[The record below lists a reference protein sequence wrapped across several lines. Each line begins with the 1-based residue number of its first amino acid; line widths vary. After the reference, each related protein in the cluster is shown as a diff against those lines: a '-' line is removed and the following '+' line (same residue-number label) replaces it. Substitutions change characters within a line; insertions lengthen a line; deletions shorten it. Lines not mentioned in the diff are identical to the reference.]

1 MKKYF
6 CLLLFNFSPDY
17 LYRYIQIS
25 KKSSSA
31 PEADRLETIIEA
43 REITKIFVSRRTKIT
58 AVEGVTFDI
67 YKGEI
72 FGMIGPNGAGKS
84 TTFAMLTTLI
94 KPTSGTIKVG
104 GFDVEK
110 EDDKIRQIIGVVPQ
124 QHSLYSDLTA
134 RENLELMGN
143 LYDVPEKTMEERI
156 DYYLKLVNLEKH
168 SNRFTGGFSG
178 GMKQRLS
185 VISAVIHDPQI
196 IFWDEPTTGLDP
208 QTRQAIWKLARKFNK
223 EGKTLIF
230 TTHYMDEADKLCDRV
245 AIMNS
250 GRLVD
255 LDTPE
260 NLKEKSGSTNLEE
273 VFIHLTGEE
282 IRD

>member
-1 MKKYF
+1 
-6 CLLLFNFSPDY
+6 LDP
-17 LYRYIQIS
+17 
-25 KKSSSA
+25 
-31 PEADRLETIIEA
+31 IIEV
-43 REITKIFVSRRTKIT
+43 RDLTRVFISRKAKIT
-58 AVEGVTFDI
+58 AVDSVTFDVN
-67 YKGEI
+67 KGEI

-84 TTFAMLTTLI
+84 TTFAILSTLI
-94 KPTSGTIKVG
+94 KPTSGSVKVG

-110 EDDKIRQIIGVVPQ
+110 DDESIRKLIGVVPQ
-124 QHSLYSDLTA
+124 QYSLYSDLTA

-143 LYDVPEKTMEERI
+143 LYEVPRNVMEERI
-156 DYYLKLVNLEKH
+156 EYYLKLVHLEAH
-168 SNRFTGGFSG
+168 ADRFTGRFSG

-185 VISAVIHDPQI
+185 VISAVIHDPEI

-208 QTRQAIWKLARKFNK
+208 QTRQAIWKLARKFNS

-245 AIMNS
+245 AIMNT
-250 GRLVD
+250 GKLVA
-255 LDTPE
+255 LDTPQ
-260 NLKEKSGSTNLEE
+260 NLKEKSKSASLEE

>member
-1 MKKYF
+1 ME
-6 CLLLFNFSPDY
+6 P
-17 LYRYIQIS
+17 
-25 KKSSSA
+25 
-31 PEADRLETIIEA
+31 IIEVRNLTKVFFA
-43 REITKIFVSRRTKIT
+43 RRRKIN
-58 AVEGVTFDI
+58 AVDDISFDVF
-67 YKGEI
+67 KGEI

-84 TTFAMLTTLI
+84 TAFAMLTTLI
-94 KPTSGTIKVG
+94 KPTSGSAKVA

-110 EDDKIRQIIGVVPQ
+110 EANMIRQIIGVVPQ

-143 LYDVPEKTMEERI
+143 LYDVSKKVMEERI
-156 DYYLKLVNLEKH
+156 EFYLGLVNLEDH
-168 SNRFTGGFSG
+168 ADRLTGGFSG

-185 VISAVIHDPQI
+185 VISGVIHDPRI

-208 QTRQAIWKLARKFNK
+208 QTRQAIWKLARKFNE

-245 AIMNS
+245 AIMNY
-250 GRLVD
+250 GKLIA

-260 NLKEKSGSTNLEE
+260 NLKDKSKSTNLEE

-282 IRD
+282 VRD

>member
-1 MKKYF
+1 ME
-6 CLLLFNFSPDY
+6 P
-17 LYRYIQIS
+17 
-25 KKSSSA
+25 
-31 PEADRLETIIEA
+31 IIEVRDLT
-43 REITKIFVSRRTKIT
+43 REFTSRRTKLT
-58 AVEGVTFDI
+58 AVDHVSFDI
-67 YKGEI
+67 FKGEI

-84 TTFAMLTTLI
+84 TTFAMMTTLI
-94 KPTSGTIKVG
+94 KPTGGSIKVAG
-104 GFDVEK
+104 LDVEK
-110 EDDKIRQIIGVVPQ
+110 DAEMIRAKIGVVPQ
-124 QHSLYSDLTA
+124 QHSLYHDLTA

-143 LYDVPEKTMEERI
+143 LYDVPKKIMDERI
-156 DYYLKLVNLEKH
+156 DYYLKLVNLETH
-168 SNRFTGGFSG
+168 AERFTGGFSG

-185 VISAVIHDPQI
+185 VICAVIHDPEI

-208 QTRQAIWKLARKFNK
+208 QTRQAIWKLAGKFNK

-230 TTHYMDEADKLCDRV
+230 TTHYMEEADKLCNRV

-250 GRLVD
+250 GKLVA

-260 NLKEKSGSTNLEE
+260 NLKTMSNSISLED

>member
-1 MKKYF
+1 VLQKDNY
-6 CLLLFNFSPDY
+6 S
-17 LYRYIQIS
+17 
-25 KKSSSA
+25 
-31 PEADRLETIIEA
+31 IEV
-43 REITKIFVSRRTKIT
+43 RNLTKVFFARRTKIT
-58 AVEGVTFDI
+58 AVDNISFDVS
-67 YKGEI
+67 KGEV

-84 TTFAMLTTLI
+84 TTFAMMTTLI
-94 KPTSGTIKVG
+94 KPTSGTIKVS
-104 GFDVEK
+104 GFDVGK
-110 EDDKIRQIIGVVPQ
+110 EDARIRQIIGVVPQ

-143 LYDVPEKTMEERI
+143 LYDVPRKVMEERI
-156 DYYLKLVNLEKH
+156 EYYLKLVNLEEH
-168 SNRFTGGFSG
+168 ADRFTGRFSG

-185 VISAVIHDPQI
+185 VISAVIHDPEI

-245 AIMNS
+245 AIMNA
-250 GRLVD
+250 GKLVA
-255 LDTPE
+255 LDKPE
-260 NLKEKSGSTNLEE
+260 NLKKASNSTGLEE

>member
-1 MKKYF
+1 ME
-6 CLLLFNFSPDY
+6 P
-17 LYRYIQIS
+17 
-25 KKSSSA
+25 
-31 PEADRLETIIEA
+31 IIEV
-43 REITKIFVSRRTKIT
+43 RNLTKIFLSRGRKIT
-58 AVEGVTFDI
+58 AVKDVSFDV

-72 FGMIGPNGAGKS
+72 FSMIGPNGAGKS
-84 TTFAMLTTLI
+84 TLFAMMTTLI
-94 KPTSGTIKVG
+94 KPTSGSIKVA
-104 GFDVEK
+104 GFDVEV
-110 EDDKIRQIIGVVPQ
+110 DDGKIRTIIGIVPQ
-124 QHSLYSDLTA
+124 KLSLYSDLTA

-143 LYDVPEKTMEERI
+143 LYDVPKKIKKERI
-156 DYYLKLVNLEKH
+156 EYYLKLVNLE
-168 SNRFTGGFSG
+168 NQADRLMGGFSG

-208 QTRQAIWKLARKFNK
+208 QIRQLIWRLARKFNE

-250 GRLVD
+250 GELMA
-255 LDTPE
+255 LDKPE
-260 NLKEKSGSTNLEE
+260 NLKNISKSNNLED

-282 IRD
+282 IHD

>member
-1 MKKYF
+1 M
-6 CLLLFNFSPDY
+6 
-17 LYRYIQIS
+17 
-25 KKSSSA
+25 A
-31 PEADRLETIIEA
+31 
-43 REITKIFVSRRTKIT
+43 RRTKIM
-58 AVEGVTFDI
+58 AVDDI
-67 YKGEI
+67 SFNIFKGEI

-84 TTFAMLTTLI
+84 TTFAMMTTLI
-94 KPTSGTIKVG
+94 KPTGGSIKVA
-104 GFDVEK
+104 GFDVGKDAE
-110 EDDKIRQIIGVVPQ
+110 KIRGIIGVVPQ
-124 QHSLYSDLTA
+124 QHSLYPDLTA

-143 LYDVPEKTMEERI
+143 LYAVPKKVMEQRI
-156 DYYLKLVNLEKH
+156 DYYLKLVNLEAH
-168 SNRFTGGFSG
+168 AERFTGGFSG

-185 VISAVIHDPQI
+185 VISAVIHDPEI

-208 QTRQAIWKLARKFNK
+208 QTRQAIWKLAKKFNE

-230 TTHYMDEADKLCDRV
+230 TTHYMEEADKMCKKV

-250 GRLVD
+250 GKLVA

-260 NLKEKSGSTNLEE
+260 NLKKMSNSTNLEE

>member
-1 MKKYF
+1 MESIVEIRDLTKVFK
-6 CLLLFNFSPDY
+6 
-17 LYRYIQIS
+17 
-25 KKSSSA
+25 
-31 PEADRLETIIEA
+31 A
-43 REITKIFVSRRTKIT
+43 RRAKIT
-58 AVEGVTFDI
+58 AVDHISFDVN
-67 YKGEI
+67 KGEI

-84 TTFAMLTTLI
+84 TTFAMISTLI
-94 KPTSGTIKVG
+94 KPTSGTIKVA

-110 EDDKIRQIIGVVPQ
+110 EDYRIRPIIGIVPQ
-124 QHSLYSDLTA
+124 QYSLYSDLTA

-143 LYDVPEKTMEERI
+143 LYDVPRKLMEERI
-156 DYYLKLVNLEKH
+156 EYYLKLVNLEDH
-168 SNRFTGGFSG
+168 ADRFTGRFSG

-185 VISAVIHDPQI
+185 VISAVIHDPEI

-208 QTRQAIWKLARKFNK
+208 QTRQAIWKLARKFNT

-230 TTHYMDEADKLCDRV
+230 TTHYMEEADKLCDRV
-245 AIMNS
+245 AIMNM
-250 GRLVD
+250 GKLVA

-260 NLKEKSGSTNLEE
+260 NLKTGSNSTSLEE